1 MKFISFL
8 IFFISSLCAQNE
20 LDVLIE
26 QVLNGSSDSASIY
39 LPTMEQR
46 YPNNPS
52 LLYLK
57 GLLESNGEEAM
68 KVFVTL
74 YNNHPT
80 SIYGDD
86 AVMKVAEYF
95 YAAGLYVQSTE
106 WLKKMPIYYS
116 RSEHIERAVK
126 LFLNS
131 LIVSGLKDTAIFY
144 SRVFERQFPE
154 LNVDGKIKSLLL
166 EFKKSDKVKGNSNE
180 RAQSYTDINNVESKK
195 PIQDAIISNQ
205 DNINAPFSLQSGA
218 FSSEI
223 NAASQRT
230 ELVISGFKARVKEL
244 YKSDKTLYAVRIGYF
259 NNRED
264 ALKVGTQ
271 IKTKLDLDTIIIKN
285 K

>member
-1 MKFISFL
+1 MKIISFL
-8 IFFISSLCAQNE
+8 ILFISSLCAQNE

-68 KVFVTL
+68 QVFVTL

-80 SIYGDD
+80 SVYGDD

-166 EFKKSDKVKGNSNE
+166 EFKESDKAKGNSNDIV
-180 RAQSYTDINNVESKK
+180 QNFTDFNKVESNQL
-195 PIQDAIISNQ
+195 IQDKIISNQ
-205 DNINAPFSLQSGA
+205 DDISASFSLQSGA

-223 NAASQRT
+223 NATSQRT
-230 ELVISGFKARVKEL
+230 ELVISGFRARVKEL

-264 ALKVGTQ
+264 ALKVGAQ

>member
-1 MKFISFL
+1 MKLISFL
-8 IFFISSLCAQNE
+8 ILFIFSVYAQNE

-166 EFKKSDKVKGNSNE
+166 EFKESDKAKGNSNDIV
-180 RAQSYTDINNVESKK
+180 QNFTDFNKVESNQ
-195 PIQDAIISNQ
+195 PIKDKIISNQ
-205 DNINAPFSLQSGA
+205 DDISAPFSLQSGA

-223 NAASQRT
+223 NATSQRT
-230 ELVISGFKARVKEL
+230 ELVISGFRARVKEL

-264 ALKVGTQ
+264 ALKVGAQ

>member
-1 MKFISFL
+1 MKIISFL
-8 IFFISSLCAQNE
+8 ILFISSLCAQNE

-68 KVFVTL
+68 QVFVTL

-80 SIYGDD
+80 SVYGDD

-166 EFKKSDKVKGNSNE
+166 EFKESDKAKGNSNDIV
-180 RAQSYTDINNVESKK
+180 QNFTDFNKVESNQL
-195 PIQDAIISNQ
+195 IQDKIISNQ
-205 DNINAPFSLQSGA
+205 DDISASFSLQSGA

-223 NAASQRT
+223 NATSQRT
-230 ELVISGFKARVKEL
+230 ELVISGFRARVKEL

-264 ALKVGTQ
+264 ALKVGEQ

>member
-1 MKFISFL
+1 MKLISFL
-8 IFFISSLCAQNE
+8 ILFISSLYAQNE

-80 SIYGDD
+80 SVYGDD

-166 EFKKSDKVKGNSNE
+166 EFKESDKAKGNSNDIV
-180 RAQSYTDINNVESKK
+180 QNFTDFNKVESNQ
-195 PIQDAIISNQ
+195 PIKDKIISNQ
-205 DNINAPFSLQSGA
+205 DDISAPFSLQSGA

-223 NAASQRT
+223 NATSQRT
-230 ELVISGFKARVKEL
+230 ELVISGFRARVKEL

-264 ALKVGTQ
+264 ALKVGAQ

>member
-1 MKFISFL
+1 MKIISFL
-8 IFFISSLCAQNE
+8 ILFISSLCAQNE

-57 GLLESNGEEAM
+57 GLLESNGKEAM
-68 KVFVTL
+68 QVFVTL

-80 SIYGDD
+80 SVYGDD

-166 EFKKSDKVKGNSNE
+166 EFKESDKAKGNSNDIV
-180 RAQSYTDINNVESKK
+180 QNFTDFNKVESNQ
-195 PIQDAIISNQ
+195 PIQDKIISNQ
-205 DNINAPFSLQSGA
+205 DDISAPFSLQSGA
-218 FSSEI
+218 FSSEV
-223 NAASQRT
+223 NATSQRT
-230 ELVISGFKARVKEL
+230 ELVISGFRARVKEL

-264 ALKVGTQ
+264 ALKVGEQ